1 MEIFS
6 IKNLSFSYNDSTSPA
21 LKDINLEIK
30 KGEFLLL
37 IGQSGCGKTTLL
49 KMLKKELTPFGSL
62 NGEIFFKRKKIEDI
76 NLQESASKIGFIL
89 QDPDVQIVTDK
100 VYSELAFGL
109 ENLGY
114 NKETIRARVAEFA
127 SFFGFSNMFERET
140 NSLSGGEKQLLNL
153 ASVMVMNPE
162 VIILDEP
169 VSMLDPIF
177 AEKFINSLKKINDEF
192 GTTIII
198 AEHHLSD
205 VFKYADRVALLENG
219 ELTAVNSIKE
229 IYKNVRGREIEK
241 TLPVPVRIFNSLN
254 SDGECPV
261 TVKEAI
267 ALLNNQKYNS
277 SYNSVKEL
285 NNNETI
291 LTAKNLWFR
300 YSKKGKDIIKG
311 CSLNVQ
317 KGEIYAV
324 VGENGSG
331 KSTLLNIINGSLKP
345 YRGKIQCNKKLSY
358 LPQNPKNVFVK
369 DTLEEDFKTVNN
381 SYKELLERFEL
392 INFLNSHPYDLSGG
406 ELQRAATV
414 KVLLT
419 KPDILLLDEP
429 TKGLDNFAKT
439 KLGNFLKELNESGLT
454 VIMVTHDLEFAAE
467 FSDRCGLL
475 FDGAITSESGS
486 KSFFINNIFYTTPSA
501 KISSA
506 IGLNASTADELI
518 TELKDR

>member
-6 IKNLSFSYNDSTSPA
+6 IRNLSFTYNNSSFPA
-21 LKDINLEIK
+21 LKDINLEVK

-49 KMLKKELTPFGSL
+49 KMLKKELVPFGET

-89 QDPDVQIVTDK
+89 QEPDSQIVTDK

-114 NKETIRARVAEFA
+114 SKEIIRSRVAEFA
-127 SFFGFSNMFERET
+127 SFFGFSEMFERET

-177 AEKFINSLKKINDEF
+177 AGKFINSLKKINDEF

-198 AEHHLSD
+198 AEHHLAD

-219 ELTAVNSIKE
+219 ELTAVNSKKE
-229 IYKNVRGREIEK
+229 IYQNVKGKKIEK

-267 ALLNNQKYNS
+267 TFLNNQNLTLNN
-277 SYNSVKEL
+277 NSVKEL
-285 NNNETI
+285 KNNETI

-311 CSLNVQ
+311 CSLNVK

-324 VGENGSG
+324 LGENGSG
-331 KSTLLNIINGSLKP
+331 KSTLLNIINGSLKT
-345 YRGKIQCNKKLSY
+345 YRGKIKCNKKLAY
-358 LPQNPKNVFVK
+358 LPQNPKNIFVK
-369 DTLEEDFKTVNN
+369 DTLEEDLNSVNN
-381 SYKELLERFEL
+381 SYKEILERFGL
-392 INFLNSHPYDLSGG
+392 IKYLNTHPYDLSGG

-414 KVLLT
+414 KVLLN

-429 TKGLDNFAKT
+429 TKGLDSFAKT
-439 KLGNFLKELNESGLT
+439 ELGDFLTELTESGLT
-454 VIMVTHDLEFAAE
+454 VILVTHDLEFAAE

-475 FDGAITSESGS
+475 FDGSITSESYS
-486 KSFFINNIFYTTPSA
+486 KSFFMNNIFYTTPAS

-506 IGLNASTADELI
+506 IGLNASTADELLN
-518 TELKDR
+518 ELKDR